1 MSKTSRIVFLVLL
14 ASILGACES
23 SGPRQSTAV
32 NRVLMAP
39 QISTAP
45 FSNVLIVGA
54 APTRETA
61 RNIEEGLTQELSRRN
76 VESHSFVRESDAKE
90 PSEEAIM
97 ALVDDKNID
106 AVLVVSAML
115 EGAELTSRSEQGD
128 ANVQSQV
135 RGGGLVDFFRYDY
148 KEVTRASYSDYTV
161 NVVLV
166 SDLYEVATKDR
177 VYSVESSTAHGQT
190 SYEIIIAE
198 ARAIVDRMKQD
209 RLLR

>member
-23 SGPRQSTAV
+23 TGPRHSTAV

-76 VESHSFVRESDAKE
+76 IESHSFVRESDAKE

-115 EGAELTSRSEQGD
+115 EGAELTSRSLPGPGGSPNYELKILAEVPESLD
-128 ANVQSQV
+128 A
-135 RGGGLVDFFRYDY
+135 RELR
-148 KEVTRASYSDYTV
+148 
-161 NVVLV
+161 
-166 SDLYEVATKDR
+166 
-177 VYSVESSTAHGQT
+177 
-190 SYEIIIAE
+190 E
-198 ARAIVDRMKQD
+198 ALETEGD
-209 RLLR
+209 RLVIDVALLPDTP